1 MKKEFKQEELLDRKI
16 LFANVAT
23 NRFLV
28 QEGKIN
34 EFSPSGK
41 YIKINHEWYFV
52 EKIAF
57 LEVFSK
63 EERPSMKFA

>member
-1 MKKEFKQEELLDRKI
+1 MKKEFKNEELLDRKI
-16 LFANVAT
+16 LFANVTT

-28 QEGKIN
+28 QEGKVN
-34 EFSPSGK
+34 EFSPSGR